1 MSINRRRIKLSPTQA
16 SLLWLVK
23 FDGLGFVISL
33 GLAILKISS
42 VDKVFLFFLICLSL
56 LYYSRAVRGW
66 MPFQH
71 SYVGFHK
78 FSAVPLLA
86 AATTLLICALT
97 RSYYSGSALLIFVV
111 VWTTWIVA
119 VRALFAQR
127 LPPMRTLII
136 GEPAFAGELRRAP
149 RLKLTSLTTPP
160 DTFHNFD
167 LVIFDSLASY
177 SEDWLQWMLH
187 ANLAGVKV
195 ISAATIIETVTGQVP
210 TEMLSGRW
218 APSLLHGHSTYAFW
232 KRAFDLTI
240 TLFLLPLILL
250 LGGIV
255 ALIVLLDGG
264 QPVLFWQER
273 VGKDG
278 EPFRMAKFRTMLPD
292 AEQEG
297 QAFAANRDP
306 RITRAGTF
314 LRRSRLDEIAQFYN
328 VLLGEMSIIGPRPEQ
343 RVFAE
348 TFSKE
353 IPLYEIRHHIRPGI
367 TGWAQVTHGYTA
379 GVNEASEKLRRDF
392 YYIKNV
398 SMWLDL
404 QIVMRTV
411 GTILNGFG
419 AR

>member
-1 MSINRRRIKLSPTQA
+1 MLTDRKRVKLSSTQA
-16 SLLWLVK
+16 SILWLVE
-23 FDGLGFVISL
+23 FDGLGFIISL
-33 GLAILKISS
+33 GLAVLKIFS
-42 VDKVFLFFLICLSL
+42 VDKVFLFFLISLSL
-56 LYYSRAVRGW
+56 LYYSRAARGW

-71 SYVGFHK
+71 SHVGFHK

-86 AATTLLICALT
+86 ALTTLLICALT

-119 VRALFAQR
+119 VRALFARR
-127 LPPMRTLII
+127 LPPMQTLII
-136 GEPAFAGELRRAP
+136 GNPAFAGELRRAP
-149 RLKLTSLTTPP
+149 RLKLTSLTAPP
-160 DTFHNFD
+160 DTFRDFD

-177 SEDWLQWMLH
+177 SEEWLQWMLH

-195 ISAATIIETVTGQVP
+195 VSAATVIETVTGQVP
-210 TEMLSGRW
+210 TEMLNGRW
-218 APSLLHGHSTYAFW
+218 APSLLHGRSTYAFW
-232 KRAFDLTI
+232 KRAFDLTV

-250 LGGIV
+250 LGCIV
-255 ALIVLLDGG
+255 ALVVFLDGG

-278 EPFRMAKFRTMLPD
+278 KPFRMVKFRSMLPA

-297 QAFAANRDP
+297 GAFAAHHDP

-314 LRRSRLDEIAQFYN
+314 LRRSRLDEIPQFYN
-328 VLLGEMSIIGPRPEQ
+328 VLLGDMSIIGPRPEQ
-343 RVFAE
+343 RTFVE
-348 TFSKE
+348 IFSKE
-353 IPLYEIRHHIRPGI
+353 VPLYEIRHHMRPGI

-379 GVNEASEKLRRDF
+379 GAGEAREKLRRDF

-398 SMWLDL
+398 SIWLDL
-404 QIVMRTV
+404 QIVLRTV
-411 GTILNGFG
+411 ATVLSGFG